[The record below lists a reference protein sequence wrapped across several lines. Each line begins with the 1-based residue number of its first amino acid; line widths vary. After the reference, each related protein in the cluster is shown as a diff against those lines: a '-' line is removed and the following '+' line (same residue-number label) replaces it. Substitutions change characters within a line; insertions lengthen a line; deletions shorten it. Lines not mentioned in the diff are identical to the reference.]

1 MTEIYDPVSDS
12 CYIVAVKA
20 PGTTGA
26 EAEAH
31 LDELASLC
39 TTLEYRVA
47 GRETITV
54 NEPRPHLLV
63 GPGQARRIIGSAEE
77 AGADIIVFDDDLS
90 PRQQRNWEELSSLP
104 VIDRREIILDIF
116 ADHAS
121 SKEASLQI
129 ELARLEYYLPRLK
142 RAWTH
147 LSRQRGGKRG
157 TRGEGEKQLELDRR
171 MVLRR
176 IFALKTELRAVAEHR
191 ERTRKMRGRDGVT
204 TASLIGYTNAGKSS
218 LLNALTEAGVLT
230 EDKLFATLDP
240 TTRAVER
247 RVEGAGEFLLTDTV
261 GFIRKLPHD
270 LVEAFHSTLEESK
283 YSDILIHVVDV
294 SSPEAEEHIQTTE
307 GVLADLDI
315 LDKPRILCFNKSDA
329 LNGSP
334 LREGLAARY
343 PEAIFVSAVTGEGLD
358 LLLERCGK
366 ISSGFRHNA
375 RFVFP
380 VSRFDLVALLHRTGS
395 VVEEDYRD
403 DSIEISAK
411 VTQRTRDILHDFVV

>member
-1 MTEIYDPVSDS
+1 MTDA
-12 CYIVAVKA
+12 CYIVAVRA
-20 PGTTGA
+20 PGVTVA

-31 LDELASLC
+31 LDELENLC
-39 TTLEYRVA
+39 TTLEYRVS
-47 GRETITV
+47 GKEIVTV
-54 NEPRPHLLV
+54 HEPKPHLLV
-63 GPGQARRIIGSAEE
+63 GPGQARQIVDSAEE
-77 AGADIIVFDDDLS
+77 ACAEIIVFDDDLS

-116 ADHAS
+116 AEHAS
-121 SKEASLQI
+121 TKEASLQI

-147 LSRQRGGKRG
+147 LSRQRGGRRG

-171 MVLRR
+171 MILKR
-176 IFALKTELRAVAEHR
+176 IYSLKNELEAVAGHR
-191 ERTRKMRGRDGVT
+191 DRTRKLRDRDGVT

-218 LLNALTEAGVLT
+218 LLNALTEAGVRT

-240 TTRAVER
+240 TTRAVEK
-247 RVEGAGEFLLTDTV
+247 RVDGTGEFLLTDTV

-283 YSDILIHVVDV
+283 HSDILIHVIDA
-294 SSPEAEEHIQTTE
+294 SSPEAEAHIRTTE
-307 GVLADLDI
+307 GVLADLGI
-315 LDKPRILCFNKSDA
+315 LDKPRIICFNKTDS
-329 LNGSP
+329 LNAAS
-334 LREGLAARY
+334 LKAGLAARY

-358 LLLERCGK
+358 HLLDRCGK
-366 ISSGFRHNA
+366 LAGEFRSNA

-380 VSRFDLVALLHRTGS
+380 LDRFDLVAFLHRSGS

-411 VTQRTRDILHDFVV
+411 VTPRTRAMLNEFTV